1 MKGILKIFLIIAIS
15 IFSIGAIP
23 NSNKKEF
30 NLLEEKLTKNNEF
43 IENGVRVHYELP
55 KDLNEYENI
64 KNILLLELG
73 NNLNEKEDSISY
85 EDETIK
91 IFASFFYSEDTSFIQ
106 IDFINTKKESTTNEI
121 QNKIEKMI
129 NRKAKKIKYFSY
141 IKLKIKEEN
150 KNYNN
155 EIINNNLKDKEMINI
170 ENGKVGRAFLK
181 DNTRVNL
188 GYVKYNTG
196 EYIIIGTP
204 VIFVTY

>member
-1 MKGILKIFLIIAIS
+1 MKGILKIFLIITIS
-15 IFSIGAIP
+15 IFSIGSIP

-30 NLLEEKLTKNNEF
+30 NLLEEKLTKNNVF

-64 KNILLLELG
+64 KNILLEFG

-85 EDETIK
+85 KDEKIK
-91 IFASFFYSEDTSFIQ
+91 IFASFFYNEDTSFIQ
-106 IDFINTKKESTTNEI
+106 IDFINTKKEFTTNEI
-121 QNKIEKMI
+121 QNKIEKII

-141 IKLKIKEEN
+141 IKLKIKEKN

-155 EIINNNLKDKEMINI
+155 EIINNNLTDKEMINI

-181 DNTRVNL
+181 DNTRVNI

>member
-1 MKGILKIFLIIAIS
+1 MKGILKVFLIIAIS

-55 KDLNEYENI
+55 KDLNEYESI

-91 IFASFFYSEDTSFIQ
+91 ISASFFYNEDTSFIQ
-106 IDFINTKKESTTNEI
+106 IDFINTKNEFTTNEI
-121 QNKIEKMI
+121 QNKIEKII

>member
-85 EDETIK
+85 ADETIK
-91 IFASFFYSEDTSFIQ
+91 IFASFFYSKDTSFIQ

-196 EYIIIGTP
+196 EYMIIGTP

>member
-1 MKGILKIFLIIAIS
+1 MKGILKIFLIITIS

-30 NLLEEKLTKNNEF
+30 DLLEEELTKHNVF

-64 KNILLLELG
+64 KNILLELG
-73 NNLNEKEDSISY
+73 NNLNEKEDSIAY
-85 EDETIK
+85 KDETIK
-91 IFASFFYSEDTSFIQ
+91 IFASFFYNEDTSFIQ
-106 IDFINTKKESTTNEI
+106 IDFINTKKEFTTNEI